1 MYNICTVSPIHEKIV
16 ARTRL
21 CGMKGFGSPLDGVWG
36 VQETVYCKYVRREM
50 RTLTTEDKEAFF
62 DVRAQP
68 EQRGVEV

>member
-1 MYNICTVSPIHEKIV
+1 
-16 ARTRL
+16 
-21 CGMKGFGSPLDGVWG
+21 MKDFGSPVGAVWG

-68 EQRGVEV
+68 EQRRMVVQAGQVKADCPLRMSASS